1 MNLIH
6 MQKFNTEIIL
16 KGNMFYGKNAFKWK
30 IAKFLWYSFAISY
43 TGTPLGWSVCL

>member
-16 KGNMFYGKNAFKWK
+16 KGNMFYGKNAFNEK
-30 IAKFLWYSFAISY
+30 LPSFFDILL
-43 TGTPLGWSVCL
+43 PSVIQELP